1 MKVDIDPTRIN
12 QRDQIQRQPK
22 KYAHSRREDSA

>member
-1 MKVDIDPTRIN
+1 MKVDLDPTRIN

-22 KYAHSRREDSA
+22 KYDHRRREDSA